1 MSTAG
6 VRAFP
11 PLVAAIGC
19 VIGLALT
26 FLYPVPIVAPPTTRA
41 LLGVGI
47 AFVLAFLALAISAN
61 VTFRRAGTP
70 ANPYAET
77 KALALGGPYR
87 FTRNPMYLGLV
98 LMTVGLGLVMDSM
111 WFFLVAVAVML
122 ALRNLVIVHEE
133 RCLEDKF
140 GDAYRDYTRR
150 VRRWL

>member
-1 MSTAG
+1 MTTAG

-19 VIGLALT
+19 VIGLVLT
-26 FLYPVPIVAPPTTRA
+26 FLYPVPIVAPTTTAA
-41 LLGVGI
+41 LLAAGI
-47 AFVLAFLALAISAN
+47 GFIVAFLALAVSAN

-77 KALALGGPYR
+77 KALATGGPYR

-98 LMTVGLGLVMDSM
+98 LMTVGLGLVLNSM
-111 WFFLVAVAVML
+111 WLFLAAVAVML

-133 RCLEDKF
+133 RYLEGKF
-140 GDAYRDYTRR
+140 GDAYRDYTKR
-150 VRRWL
+150 VRRWF

>member
-1 MSTAG
+1 MTAG

-19 VIGLALT
+19 IAGLGLT
-26 FLYPVPIVAPPTTRA
+26 FLYPVPIVDRSTTWSLIGA
-41 LLGVGI
+41 GSGLILSCI
-47 AFVLAFLALAISAN
+47 ALAISAN

-70 ANPYAET
+70 ANPYSET
-77 KALALGGPYR
+77 KALAVNGPYR

-98 LMTVGLGLVMDSM
+98 LMTAGLGLVLNSM
-111 WFFLVAVAVML
+111 WLVLMAVAVML

-133 RCLEDKF
+133 RYLEQKF
-140 GDAYRDYTRR
+140 GEAYKNYKER